1 MEALWGVMTVFGPIL
16 LMAVM
21 IWAILRN
28 RQQRSQASRDHTER
42 ATRQL
47 YEQLDR
53 EDKQGGR

>member
-1 MEALWGVMTVFGPIL
+1 MEALWAVMTVIGPIL

-28 RQQRSQASRDHTER
+28 RQQRTQASQDRTER

-53 EDKQGGR
+53 EDKEGGR